1 MFYNQNVKGVIF
13 IVVYVD
19 ILLIVNFFVNLLLL
33 KITCLISKR
42 SPKLYRIIISSC
54 IGSLYSLVIFAD
66 NLNPILCELSKLF
79 VSCIM
84 VLIAFGFRRVLVYTK
99 QLLIFYFSSIILLGV
114 VMLVCFIFKL
124 RFVAVNNSVIYFNV
138 SSATLIICA
147 VLAYI
152 VSSIIIRLYNRSLS
166 KNELYILKI
175 ENDGCNVTL
184 SAFLDT
190 GNRLREPFSNSP
202 VIIVNSSKI
211 SAGDK
216 QIRIVPVTTV
226 SGTSFLQ
233 AFKPDKIIL
242 KFNSKEKIIENAYIA
257 LSNDLNDKSY
267 NAILNYDILSI

>member
-33 KITCLISKR
+33 QITCLVSKR

-54 IGSLYSLVIFAD
+54 IGSLYSLIIFVD
-66 NLNPILCELSKLF
+66 NLNAVLCELSKLIASA
-79 VSCIM
+79 VM
-84 VLIAFGFRRVLVYTK
+84 VLVAFGFRRVLVFVK
-99 QLLIFYFSSIILLGV
+99 QLLIFYFSSVILLGV
-114 VMLVCFIFKL
+114 VMLACFAFRL
-124 RFVAVNNSVIYFNV
+124 RFVAVNNSVMYFDV
-138 SSATLIICA
+138 SSAMLITCA

-152 VSSIIIRLYNRSLS
+152 VSSIIIWLYNRSLS

-175 ENDGCNVTL
+175 ENNGCNVTL

-233 AFKPDKIIL
+233 AFKPDKIVL
-242 KFNSKEKIIENAYIA
+242 KYNSREEIIENAYIA
-257 LSNDLNDKSY
+257 LSDDLGDKSF

>member
-19 ILLIVNFFVNLLLL
+19 ILIIVNFFVNLLLL
-33 KITCLISKR
+33 QITCLISKR

-66 NLNPILCELSKLF
+66 NLNAVLCELSKLLASA
-79 VSCIM
+79 VM
-84 VLIAFGFRRVLVYTK
+84 VLIAFGFRRVLVFVK
-99 QLLIFYFSSIILLGV
+99 QLLIFYFSSVILLGV

-124 RFVAVNNSVIYFNV
+124 RFVAVNNSVMYFDV
-138 SSATLIICA
+138 SSATLITCG

-175 ENDGCNVTL
+175 ENGECNVTL

-226 SGTSFLQ
+226 AGTSFLQ

-242 KFNSKEKIIENAYIA
+242 KFNSREEIIENAYIA
-257 LSNDLNDKSY
+257 LSDDLNDKSY